1 MSVSQEKTKT
11 DSGQATFGAFEA
23 QMLLESVVN
32 AKNAVTLASGM
43 VAKHD
48 AMQMSLLTLVSE
60 IESMKKQ
67 ASLLI
72 GYMERYV
79 PEDPA
84 AIEMARKIARGRSA
98 PKGSAIAFG
107 LKRAV
112 LATKKAS
119 MEAGKSC
126 NPDTLRELAESI
138 SALDAMML

>member
-1 MSVSQEKTKT
+1 MSQETAKT
-11 DSGQATFGAFEA
+11 DHIQANFGAFEA

-32 AKNAVTLASGM
+32 AKNAVTLASSM

-67 ASLLI
+67 ASALI

-84 AIEMARKIARGRSA
+84 AIEMARKIVRSKSA
-98 PKGSAIAFG
+98 PKGAAIAIG

-119 MEAGKSC
+119 IEAGKSC
-126 NPDTLRELAESI
+126 SPETLRELADSI
-138 SALDAMML
+138 AALDSMML

>member
-1 MSVSQEKTKT
+1 MSMSQDMVKNE
-11 DSGQATFGAFEA
+11 SGQATFGAFEA

-32 AKNAVTLASGM
+32 AKNAVTLASSM

-72 GYMERYV
+72 SYMERYV

-84 AIEMARKIARGRSA
+84 AIEMARKIMRGRSA
-98 PKGSAIAFG
+98 PKGSAIAVS

-119 MEAGKSC
+119 IEAGKSC
-126 NPDTLRELAESI
+126 NPETLRELAESI
-138 SALDAMML
+138 SVLDSIML